1 MNNISVCIAS
11 YNGEKYIKE
20 QIESIIP
27 QLKETDEIIVSD
39 DYSSDNTISILE
51 SFNDNRIK
59 IFKNSLGK
67 GVINNFQN
75 AISHSTYNIIFLCDQ
90 DDIWRNDKVNVMLQ
104 QFEDENITLVL
115 SNAKYINKIGES
127 MESRFFEKPVPEN
140 SQIKH
145 FIKPLFLG
153 CAIAFKKESVP
164 KVFPIPKNIPMHDW
178 WIGALHMYYGK
189 VKYIDEDLIYYRRH
203 DNNVTSRRK
212 SKLSKIIRWR
222 IIIFVQIIKTI
233 LK

>member
-1 MNNISVCIAS
+1 MISVCIAT
-11 YNGEKYIKE
+11 YNGEKFIKE
-20 QIESIIP
+20 QINSILP
-27 QLKETDEIIVSD
+27 QLDRDDEIIVSD
-39 DYSSDNTISILE
+39 DSSSDMTISILE
-51 SFNDNRIK
+51 EFKDIRIK
-59 IFKNSLGK
+59 IFKNDLGK

-75 AISHSTYNIIFLCDQ
+75 AITKSTHNIIFLCDQ
-90 DDIWRNDKVNVMLQ
+90 DDIWRKDKVSIMLQ
-104 QFEDENITLVL
+104 QFEDPKVTLVL
-115 SNAKYINKIGES
+115 SNALYIDKEGKS
-127 MESRFFEKPVPEN
+127 LGSRFFEKPVPEN

-153 CAIAFKKESVP
+153 CAIAFKKESVT

-203 DNNVTSRRK
+203 DNNVTSRKK
-212 SKLSKIIRWR
+212 SKLSQIIRWR
-222 IIIFVQIIKTI
+222 KIIFVQMIKRI